1 MTYMNTVAEQIN
13 IKAGMH
19 DMVAFRLEGKS
30 KWHVARW
37 NRREGRYEYLTAAPV
52 KRPTTCVW
60 GRSLPALASEGIP
73 AFTKQTALRRA
84 KAGIYW
90 G

>member
-1 MTYMNTVAEQIN
+1 MSTVAEQID
-13 IKAGMH
+13 IKAGIH
-19 DMVAFRLEGKS
+19 DMVAFRLEGES
-30 KWHVARW
+30 KWRVARW
-37 NRREGRYEYLTAAPV
+37 NRREGRYEYFTKAPV
-52 KRPTTCVW
+52 ERPTTRIW
-60 GRSLPALASEGIP
+60 GRTLPALASEGIP

>member
-1 MTYMNTVAEQIN
+1 MSTVAEQID

-19 DMVAFRLEGKS
+19 DMVAFRLEGES
-30 KWHVARW
+30 KWRVARW
-37 NRREGRYEYLTAAPV
+37 NRREGRYEYFTKAPV
-52 KRPTTCVW
+52 ESPTTRIW
-60 GRSLPALASEGIP
+60 GRTLPALASEGIP